1 MGKLGC
7 GIDGNL
13 NEAKFSEPMPWIG
26 LYIAAAS
33 LACALAMAVDFIH
46 GFRRRKF
53 WFPSKYFSIN
63 ATSLTIIAVAV
74 KLSVDLNTAMPR
86 RVDQLAKLSSGAL
99 LCTVMGNS
107 MPSLGAMDNSDLCTN
122 MIALGILV
130 ITVIVNIGIQL
141 GTGVIYLYWKEHVFI
156 MFLMLIL
163 LLILSFSALTVPI
176 NNKYFQYKYNK
187 KYDMALK
194 EDSNETSKREG
205 KELKEELM
213 KFWMMAHTCSPQ
225 FVVGRSVTCSASG
238 AFCLLGAMTLAEAM
252 LRSYL
257 MPRSFKFCTGESEY
271 KWSTIVV
278 LITQTIAVGVGT
290 IAPAIRWFSALNFG
304 CLTRRK
310 KSSKRI
316 FTVERYWI
324 QLLVEMKECPL
335 AIRIQDRFCRKLA
348 HYVNNKLVDLCLGM
362 QTGIVLGSKVIQF
375 ISVYSMIWMLSLSD
389 HCKKLR
395 TMKPDNSISS
405 DSGSES
411 RSSTKPDLSRFVL
424 HLEGEDEL
432 VELMMKKNFDTTD
445 HWLRRG
451 KRKQP
456 KHLMEL
462 LEKSTVA
469 EGFKGVK
476 EFDSDLVLSL
486 DCDEPPNCWALPVV
500 TLTAIA
506 VALPNVSG
514 GLMKQ
519 LMLSVHEGLRY
530 VRLIEDNLDAKGE
543 LINIR
548 KAANVVWLEVD
559 LDNKWLDVDLR
570 KLSVQLESTKEILE
584 KLSDV
589 AKTRFVEC
597 KKIFMNHCLK
607 ERPSKWPIKV
617 LAANSMYRISQ
628 TLLQNCESRND
639 LVDERLFEALTVMIS
654 DILGAC
660 LTNLRPVIFHCL
672 SGAVIER
679 EYCVR
684 RAVHILGKTEK
695 IRKLLD
701 QRPISTLDPDRMACI
716 DEWRSLNDL
725 KTSSPFIPSSS
736 AKSETVFS
744 TSRDLYLTM
753 E

>member
-13 NEAKFSEPMPWIG
+13 NEAKFSEPIPWIG

-33 LACALAMAVDFIH
+33 LASAIAMGADFIR
-46 GFRRRKF
+46 GFRQQKF
-53 WFPSKYFSIN
+53 WCPTKFFSIN

-107 MPSLGAMDNSDLCTN
+107 MPSLGTMDNNDLCTN
-122 MIALGILV
+122 IIALGILV

-141 GTGVIYLYWKEHVFI
+141 GTGVIYLYWKEHAII

-163 LLILSFSALTVPI
+163 LAILSFSALTVPI

-187 KYDMALK
+187 KHDMALK
-194 EDSNETSKREG
+194 EDSNETRKRED
-205 KELKEELM
+205 KELKEDLM
-213 KFWMMAHTCSPQ
+213 KFWMMAHTSSPQ
-225 FVVGRSVTCSASG
+225 FVVGRSVTCTAAG
-238 AFCLLGAMTLAEAM
+238 AFCLLGAMTLVEAI

-257 MPRSFKFCTGESEY
+257 MPWSFKFCTGESDY
-271 KWSTIVV
+271 KWSTILV

-290 IAPAIRWFSALNFG
+290 IAPAIRWFTAVNFR
-304 CLTRRK
+304 CPTRRK
-310 KSSKRI
+310 KSSKRK

-324 QLLVEMKECPL
+324 QMLVEMKECPL
-335 AIRIQDRFCRKLA
+335 NVRIQDRFCRKCA
-348 HYVNNKLVDLCLGM
+348 HDIKKKLLDLCIGM
-362 QTGIVLGSKVIQF
+362 QTGIVLGSKVIQL
-375 ISVYSMIWMLSLSD
+375 ISVYFMVWILSFSD
-389 HCKKLR
+389 FCKELKK
-395 TMKPDNSISS
+395 MKPNKSISS

-411 RSSTKPDLSRFVL
+411 RSSPKPDLSRYVL
-424 HLEGEDEL
+424 HLEGEEEL
-432 VELMMKKNFDTTD
+432 VELMMKNNFDATD

-451 KRKQP
+451 KKKQP
-456 KHLMEL
+456 KHLTEL
-462 LEKSTVA
+462 LEKSTFA

-514 GLMKQ
+514 ALMKQ
-519 LMLSVHEGLRY
+519 LMRSVNEGLMY

-548 KAANVVWLEVD
+548 KAANVVWVGVD
-559 LDNKWLDVDLR
+559 LYHKWLDVDLQ
-570 KLSVQLESTKEILE
+570 KLSFQTESTKEILE
-584 KLSDV
+584 KLCDA
-589 AKTRFVEC
+589 AKNRFEEF
-597 KKIFMNHCLK
+597 KKTQTNPCLK
-607 ERPSKWPIKV
+607 ERPSKWPIKF

-628 TLLQNCESRND
+628 TLLQNCERRND
-639 LVDERLFEALTVMIS
+639 LIDERLFEALTVMIS

-660 LTNLRPVIFHCL
+660 LTNLRRVIFHCL
-672 SGAVIER
+672 SRAVIER
-679 EYCVR
+679 EFCVR
-684 RAVHILGKTEK
+684 RAVFILGKTEQ
-695 IRKLLD
+695 IRELLD
-701 QRPISTLDPDRMACI
+701 QQPILTLDPDQMAYI
-716 DEWRSLNDL
+716 DKWRSLHDSKMSL
-725 KTSSPFIPSSS
+725 SVIPSSE
-736 AKSETVFS
+736 KSETIFS
-744 TSRDLYLTM
+744 TLNDLYLNM

>member
-7 GIDGNL
+7 GVDGNL

-33 LACALAMAVDFIH
+33 LACAIAMAADLIR
-46 GFRRRKF
+46 GFRQQKF

-99 LCTVMGNS
+99 LSTVMGNS
-107 MPSLGAMDNSDLCTN
+107 MPSLGAMNNTDLCTN

-141 GTGVIYLYWKEHVFI
+141 GTGVIYLYWKEQAFM

-163 LLILSFSALTVPI
+163 LKTRTKPAKGKPRDL
-176 NNKYFQYKYNK
+176 N
-187 KYDMALK
+187 
-194 EDSNETSKREG
+194 ED
-205 KELKEELM
+205 LM

-225 FVVGRSVTCSASG
+225 FVVGRSVTCMASG

-257 MPRSFKFCTGESEY
+257 MPWSFRFCTGESEY
-271 KWSTIVV
+271 KWSTVLV

-290 IAPAIRWFSALNFG
+290 IAPAIRWFIALDFR
-304 CLTRRK
+304 CPTRRER
-310 KSSKRI
+310 SSKRKL
-316 FTVERYWI
+316 TVERYWI
-324 QLLVEMKECPL
+324 QLLVEMKDCPL
-335 AIRIQDRFCRKLA
+335 TIRIQDRFCRKLA
-348 HYVNNKLVDLCLGM
+348 HYVKSKLLDICIGM

-375 ISVYSMIWMLSLSD
+375 ISVYFMIWVLSLAD
-389 HCKKLR
+389 ICNKLR
-395 TMKPDNSISS
+395 TMKPGNSIPSG
-405 DSGSES
+405 SGSES

-424 HLEGEDEL
+424 HLEGEEEL
-432 VELMMKKNFDTTD
+432 VELMMKKNFDATD

-451 KRKQP
+451 KGKQP

-476 EFDSDLVLSL
+476 EFDSDLVRSL

-519 LMLSVHEGLRY
+519 LVLSVHEGLMY

-543 LINIR
+543 LTNSR
-548 KAANVVWLEVD
+548 KAANVVWLGVD
-559 LDNKWLDVDLR
+559 LYSKWLDVDLR
-570 KLSVQLESTKEILE
+570 KLSVQAESTKEILE

-597 KKIFMNHCLK
+597 KKIYMNQCLK

-628 TLLQNCESRND
+628 TLLQNCDSRNEMD
-639 LVDERLFEALTVMIS
+639 DERLFEALTVMIS

-660 LTNLRPVIFHCL
+660 LTNLQRVIFYCL
-672 SGAVIER
+672 SRAVIER

-684 RAVHILGKTEK
+684 KTVHILGETEK

-701 QRPISTLDPDRMACI
+701 QQPVSTLDPDQMACI
-716 DEWRSLNDL
+716 EEWRSLNDL
-725 KTSSPFIPSSS
+725 KISSPFIPSS
-736 AKSETVFS
+736 ANRETVFS
-744 TSRDLYLTM
+744 TSSDLYLTM

>member
-33 LACALAMAVDFIH
+33 LACALAMAVDFIR

-194 EDSNETSKREG
+194 EDSKETSKREG

-290 IAPAIRWFSALNFG
+290 VAPAIRWFSALNFG
-304 CLTRRK
+304 CPTRRK

-375 ISVYSMIWMLSLSD
+375 ISVYSMIWMLLLSD

-469 EGFKGVK
+469 GGFKGVK

-506 VALPNVSG
+506 VALPNVSS

-519 LMLSVHEGLRY
+519 LMLSVHEGLMY

-548 KAANVVWLEVD
+548 KAANVVWLGVD

-570 KLSVQLESTKEILE
+570 KLSVQAESTKEILE

-597 KKIFMNHCLK
+597 KKIFMNQCLK

-628 TLLQNCESRND
+628 TLLQNCDSRSD

-672 SGAVIER
+672 SRAVIER

-744 TSRDLYLTM
+744 TSSDLYLTM

>member
-7 GIDGNL
+7 GVDGNL

-33 LACALAMAVDFIH
+33 LACAIAMAADLIR
-46 GFRRRKF
+46 GFRQQKF

-99 LCTVMGNS
+99 LSTVMGNS
-107 MPSLGAMDNSDLCTN
+107 MPSLGAMNNTDLCTN

-141 GTGVIYLYWKEHVFI
+141 GTGVIYLYWKEQAFI

-163 LLILSFSALTVPI
+163 LVILSFSALAVPI
-176 NNKYFQYKYNK
+176 NNKFLQYKYNK
-187 KYDMALK
+187 KYEMALK
-194 EDSNETSKREG
+194 EDPNGTSKREARDLN
-205 KELKEELM
+205 EDLM

-225 FVVGRSVTCSASG
+225 FVVGRSVTCMASG

-257 MPRSFKFCTGESEY
+257 MPWSFRFCTGESEY
-271 KWSTIVV
+271 KWSTVLV

-290 IAPAIRWFSALNFG
+290 IAPAIRWFIALDFR
-304 CLTRRK
+304 CPTRRER
-310 KSSKRI
+310 SSKRKL
-316 FTVERYWI
+316 TVERYWI
-324 QLLVEMKECPL
+324 QLLVEMKDCPL
-335 AIRIQDRFCRKLA
+335 TIRIQDRFCRKLA
-348 HYVNNKLVDLCLGM
+348 HYVKSKLLDICIGM

-375 ISVYSMIWMLSLSD
+375 ISVYFMIWVLSLAD
-389 HCKKLR
+389 ICNKLR
-395 TMKPDNSISS
+395 TMKPGNSIASG
-405 DSGSES
+405 SGSES
-411 RSSTKPDLSRFVL
+411 RYSTKPDLSRFVL
-424 HLEGEDEL
+424 HLEGEEEL
-432 VELMMKKNFDTTD
+432 VELMMKKNFDATD

-519 LMLSVHEGLRY
+519 LVLSVHEGLMY

-543 LINIR
+543 LTNLK
-548 KAANVVWLEVD
+548 KAANVVWLGVD
-559 LDNKWLDVDLR
+559 LYSKWLDVDLR
-570 KLSVQLESTKEILE
+570 KLSVQAESTKEILE

-597 KKIFMNHCLK
+597 KKIFMNQCLK

-628 TLLQNCESRND
+628 TLLQNCDSRNEMD
-639 LVDERLFEALTVMIS
+639 DERLFEALTVMIS

-660 LTNLRPVIFHCL
+660 LTNLQRVIFYCL
-672 SGAVIER
+672 SRAVIER

-684 RAVHILGKTEK
+684 KTVHILGETEK

-701 QRPISTLDPDRMACI
+701 QQPVSTLDPDQMACI

-725 KTSSPFIPSSS
+725 KISSPFIPSS
-736 AKSETVFS
+736 ANSETVFS
-744 TSRDLYLTM
+744 TSSDLYLTM